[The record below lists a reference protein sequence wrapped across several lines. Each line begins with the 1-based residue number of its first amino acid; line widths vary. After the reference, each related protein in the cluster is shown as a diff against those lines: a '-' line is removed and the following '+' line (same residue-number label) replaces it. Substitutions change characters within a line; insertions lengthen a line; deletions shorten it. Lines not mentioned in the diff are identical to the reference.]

1 MYEDNTT
8 GKVTDEWFIQLSH
21 KYEVERMELK
31 MKITEFR
38 ERLNSIGTMQQNKE
52 QFIRVVRRSMEM
64 KTLTVPL
71 LRELIEKIS
80 VHETEGAGKNLLR
93 TYMRKPIDA
102 KNRVS
107 ITQIRY
113 EHSIWCGK
121 QDLNLHEVA
130 PIRT

>member
-113 EHSIWCGK
+113 EHSIC
-121 QDLNLHEVA
+121 E
-130 PIRT
+130 RTIKKIFSPF

>member
-113 EHSIWCGK
+113 EHSIWCG
-121 QDLNLHEVA
+121 
-130 PIRT
+130 

>member
-113 EHSIWCGK
+113 EHSIC
-121 QDLNLHEVA
+121 V
-130 PIRT
+130 RTSL